1 MLVRYKTL
9 FSKSFGKFVR
19 SVKHDS
25 SIFKLV
31 RRNHLEI
38 VHERFFVHF
47 EKLSFFISLMD
58 PSCSFIICFYVR
70 SQNRCSSL
78 ILSNLGSR
86 IQDLGSRIQD
96 LGSRIY
102 DPGSRIQDLGSRIQ
116 DLGSRV
122 QNLESRIQ
130 DLGSRI
136 QNLGS
141 RIQDPGSRIKFH
153 LEISV
158 SLFI

>member
-1 MLVRYKTL
+1 MNKSCLVMGTFGFLFIFFLLKIILFVLNIIVHLSVKKMLVRYKTL

-86 IQDLGSRIQD
+86 I
-96 LGSRIY
+96 
-102 DPGSRIQDLGSRIQ
+102 
-116 DLGSRV
+116 
-122 QNLESRIQ
+122 
-130 DLGSRI
+130 
-136 QNLGS
+136 
-141 RIQDPGSRIKFH
+141 
-153 LEISV
+153 
-158 SLFI
+158 